1 MLALYEDMTGLS
13 DEDAVRICAIL
24 MVEVVFLGHQAHTY
38 VSDVVLMDVYD
49 MDIWNEYPWG
59 SHIWT
64 ITYKHMDGAINRRTD
79 ISSKISIYGFL
90 YAFQVI

>member
-1 MLALYEDMTGLS
+1 VLALYEDMTGLS
-13 DEDAVRICAIL
+13 DEDVVRICSIL

-38 VSDVVLMDVYD
+38 VSDVVLRAVHD

-64 ITYKHMDGAINRRTD
+64 ITYKHMDGAITRRTD